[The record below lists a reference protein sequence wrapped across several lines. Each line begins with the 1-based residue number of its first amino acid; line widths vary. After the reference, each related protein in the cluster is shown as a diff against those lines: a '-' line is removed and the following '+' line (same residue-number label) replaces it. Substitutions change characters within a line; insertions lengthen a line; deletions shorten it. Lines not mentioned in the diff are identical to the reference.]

1 MPMFDDM
8 YFDQK
13 WSLWD
18 TFNGFARNVRAYLST
33 AGYRLG
39 NLIGAQ
45 NRRRQMVTT
54 QNRRAKIITTG
65 G

>member
-1 MPMFDDM
+1 MPMFNEM
-8 YFDQK
+8 YYDQK

-18 TFNGFARNVRAYLST
+18 TFSGFARNVRGYLTT
-33 AGYRLG
+33 AGNRLG
-39 NLIGAQ
+39 KLIGAQ

-54 QNRRAKIITTG
+54 QNRRANITTTG